1 MHLPPV
7 HEQAAPVRAGGD
19 AGRLRVL
26 DQFVRKALVD
36 GLAACAIGRVRHH
49 VRDHRGRQPGL
60 ARVDLHLHL
69 VPRLLL
75 GGLFP
80 QLVGVVAAPQEGP
93 AFVDH
98 DEAGGIDLDRIAG
111 AHDKTAAAH
120 GNAVHDAGKLRAVP
134 RQLPQAVVDHI
145 GRAGVAAVAV
155 HADSDG
161 RAAGNLLEILQK
173 LGEQDVLPL
182 DGLAPPVR
190 GLLLV
195 DVSIHGDLS
204 ITAVHRGH
212 RIDLFRDAD
221 GGRLSPSSLCRNTHA
236 HYLFSFQISL
246 DGM

>member
-1 MHLPPV
+1 MN
-7 HEQAAPVRAGGD
+7 
-19 AGRLRVL
+19 
-26 DQFVRKALVD
+26 
-36 GLAACAIGRVRHH
+36 
-49 VRDHRGRQPGL
+49 
-60 ARVDLHLHL
+60 
-69 VPRLLL
+69 
-75 GGLFP
+75 
-80 QLVGVVAAPQEGP
+80 
-93 AFVDH
+93 H
-98 DEAGGIDLDRIAG
+98 DEAGGIDPDRIAG

-134 RQLPQAVVDHI
+134 RQLPQAVVDHV
-145 GRAGVAAVAV
+145 GRSGVAPVTV

-161 RAAGNLLEILQK
+161 RAAGDLLEVLQK

-195 DVSIHGDLS
+195 DVSIHGDLG